1 LQHKDLEHFMRV
13 ADSPFDAQVIRR
25 KKMLTRT
32 LVALFV
38 SMALTP
44 FLPETAQAGGFLP
57 STAHGLVG
65 GCVHQCVNTHKVDLK
80 ECGTPLKTGPQVFAA
95 CVREQANDLKECV
108 FECRPSPA
116 SP

>member
-1 LQHKDLEHFMRV
+1 
-13 ADSPFDAQVIRR
+13 
-25 KKMLTRT
+25 MLTRT

-44 FLPETAQAGGFLP
+44 LLPETAQARAGFLP
-57 STAHGLVG
+57 ETAHGLVG
-65 GCVHQCVNTHKVDLK
+65 GCVHRCVNTHKVDLK
-80 ECGTPLKTGPQVFAA
+80 ECGTPLKTGPQAFVA